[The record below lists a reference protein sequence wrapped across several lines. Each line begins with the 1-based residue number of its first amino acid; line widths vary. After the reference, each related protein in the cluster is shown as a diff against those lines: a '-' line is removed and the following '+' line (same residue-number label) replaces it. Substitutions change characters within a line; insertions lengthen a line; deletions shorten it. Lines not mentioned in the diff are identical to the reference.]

1 MNSEIPAE
9 VKRVLIEQEI
19 ILHKNTAYQLN
30 LRHRVNK
37 KLGATTEELKPLE
50 DELIKHEQAID
61 ILKEEL
67 VHVEEKE

>member
-9 VKRVLIEQEI
+9 VKRALIEQEI